1 MKDWRITN
9 ISLRPADSPRLKPS
23 PRKEYKHDPNCKAVT
38 SPFFSDLLKNKVYYL
53 GIESRHD
60 DIYRCYIWYS
70 PELEMVT
77 FDNESYMKEY
87 LNDCKKL
94 RRTLS
99 ATHNRY
105 ERGSIDKNKY
115 LCSLKAH
122 CIPSMTE
129 LGWKYGVYRVPLDIR
144 QLWDKVYAALGM
156 DQFWFPLPIKVDAFE
171 GNLCEIMN
179 RDHVYFD
186 ASDDHLTFD
195 ELPGTDD
202 TPKRYMFL

>member
-9 ISLRPADSPRLKPS
+9 ISLRPADSPRIKPS

-94 RRTLS
+94 RMYHRWGVLTVVIDGVVSECENENYDCYSRMEYRSLPRNYVLSLTLS
-99 ATHNRY
+99 
-105 ERGSIDKNKY
+105 
-115 LCSLKAH
+115 
-122 CIPSMTE
+122 
-129 LGWKYGVYRVPLDIR
+129 
-144 QLWDKVYAALGM
+144 
-156 DQFWFPLPIKVDAFE
+156 
-171 GNLCEIMN
+171 
-179 RDHVYFD
+179 
-186 ASDDHLTFD
+186 
-195 ELPGTDD
+195 
-202 TPKRYMFL
+202 